1 MNRSIQVSLGSRN
14 EGDELVVRVVLIT
27 NFLDSN
33 NGDSLADD
41 SAKAGLTLTIT
52 YGTPILRQRKMTSSM
67 GSTSAFLAST
77 RAVTRLRPYFAKDEF
92 FSCPWIMELWCL
104 YRECSRTVQLRH
116 FQMIGENELLLLLE
130 TTYSGQLMNCIRSHL
145 GWISLPL
152 RYGSVI
158 HTS

>member
-1 MNRSIQVSLGSRN
+1 MSNPPKLLCGSLTHCLTSSLRTFPNHCRSADLNIYAPYTPLFLILINARQSHVSENKIQMNRSIQVSLGSRN

-92 FSCPWIMELWCL
+92 FSCP
-104 YRECSRTVQLRH
+104 
-116 FQMIGENELLLLLE
+116 
-130 TTYSGQLMNCIRSHL
+130 
-145 GWISLPL
+145 
-152 RYGSVI
+152 
-158 HTS
+158 